1 MVNKR
6 TNSIVRLNIYVHDP
20 LIRRRIK
27 TAAAQKDISV
37 SEYCLQAI
45 ADQLAREAEMGLKKN
60 DISLET
66 ALEKAKRFQAK
77 TFGGRSFRVSS
88 GDLIREARKERN
100 AGGK

>member
-6 TNSIVRLNIYVHDP
+6 TNSTVRLNIYVHDP

-45 ADQLAREAEMGLKKN
+45 AEQLAREAEIGLKKN

-100 AGGK
+100 ASGK

>member
-1 MVNKR
+1 MGNKR
-6 TNSIVRLNIYVHDP
+6 TNSTVRLNIYVHDP

-88 GDLIREARKERN
+88 GDLIREARRERN

>member
-6 TNSIVRLNIYVHDP
+6 TNSTGRLNIYVHDP

-27 TAAAQKDISV
+27 IAAAQKDISV

-45 ADQLAREAEMGLKKN
+45 TDQLAREAEMDLKRN
-60 DISLET
+60 DLSLER

-100 AGGK
+100 ASGK